1 MILTEALLG
10 EHAVF
15 YAQFDHLVQTVPSVG
30 DLKII
35 QAQTALIASALATHA
50 QLEEDLLFKALDP
63 HLGEMGPLA
72 VMRMEHQE
80 IESTLEQILNLEDLV
95 EAKQKLLHVV
105 HLAREHFA
113 KEEQVL
119 YPMASKILGSE
130 QLTMLGEQ
138 WAERRSV
145 SVH

>member
-15 YAQFDHLVQTVPSVG
+15 YAQFDHLVQTVPGVG
-30 DLKII
+30 DLTII

-80 IESTLEQILNLEDLV
+80 IESTSFISPGSTSPKRSRSCTRWHPKSWAASSSRRLV
-95 EAKQKLLHVV
+95 NNGQNAGQ
-105 HLAREHFA
+105 
-113 KEEQVL
+113 
-119 YPMASKILGSE
+119 
-130 QLTMLGEQ
+130 
-138 WAERRSV
+138 
-145 SVH
+145 

>member
-15 YAQFDHLVQTVPSVG
+15 YAQFDHLVQTVPGVG
-30 DLKII
+30 DLTII
-35 QAQTALIASALATHA
+35 QAQTVLIASALATHA

-95 EAKQKLLHVV
+95 EAKQKLLHVI

-119 YPMASKILGSE
+119 YPMASKVLGSE
-130 QLTMLGEQ
+130 QLTTLGEQ

>member
-15 YAQFDHLVQTVPSVG
+15 YAQFDHLDQTVPGVG
-30 DLKII
+30 DLTII
-35 QAQTALIASALATHA
+35 HTQTTLIASALATHA

-119 YPMASKILGSE
+119 YPMASKVLGSE
-130 QLTMLGEQ
+130 QLTTLGEQ